1 MWYLRGFLPSGSA
14 KCCKLQHFV
23 RCLCSSFKRAVL
35 SHVLCILPQE
45 TTLQIETGQQRDP
58 KESWREGRTDA
69 FTHTGKVLH
78 RSLYSKELLHTNVLE
93 LSDTKTVTQRS
104 LTQRAFTHGSFHTQ
118 RNLYTTALSH
128 RGAFTHRRKLFAQRS
143 LYTLHRET
151 FTHKSFYTEKSLH
164 RGAFTRS
171 SKLKLALSGNHL
183 LPKKPS
189 ISNTYVPKDLR
200 NILLKQVLNSFEVH
214 TAMKWR
220 VE

>member
-128 RGAFTHRRKLFAQRS
+128 RGAFTHRRKLLHKEVFTLYTEKLLHTKAFTQRS
-143 LYTLHRET
+143 LCTEAPLHGVAR
-151 FTHKSFYTEKSLH
+151 
-164 RGAFTRS
+164 
-171 SKLKLALSGNHL
+171 
-183 LPKKPS
+183 
-189 ISNTYVPKDLR
+189 
-200 NILLKQVLNSFEVH
+200 
-214 TAMKWR
+214 
-220 VE
+220 